1 MCADFVG
8 LDTFTRGL
16 TKYLNARSYQNAVPD
31 DLWLAVQQQ
40 AEQEGVSLPVN
51 LSVIMNTWTSQ
62 MGFPLINITRD
73 YETGDVS
80 VAQVIRN
87 DIIFNSIPLKLFMTL
102 YRSGFCKGK
111 CKIRP
116 IRTYT
121 AGGFHFLT

>member
-16 TKYLNARSYQNAVPD
+16 TKYLNARSYRNAVPD

-40 AEQEGVSLPVN
+40 AEEEGVSLPVN

-87 DIIFNSIPLKLFMTL
+87 DIIFDSV
-102 YRSGFCKGK
+102 G
-111 CKIRP
+111 
-116 IRTYT
+116 
-121 AGGFHFLT
+121 